1 VPRAKA
7 KKRFSCRL
15 LRWFGGLLF
24 VCLALSVVEVALL
37 RWVDPRFTL
46 TTIRQW
52 IAHTTGSARQGPGM
66 IWRPLDAMSPHIRKA
81 VLAGEDQRFLSHAGF
96 DFTEIGKA
104 VQDMAS
110 GGAFRG
116 ASTITMQTAR
126 TVFLWP
132 ARSLLRKVLEA
143 YYTIL
148 VEIFWDK
155 ERILEIYLNTVDWGK
170 GVMGIEAASR
180 HYFRVSSDRLSRR
193 QAALLAAVL
202 PSPHRWSP
210 IHPGPHILWRQERIL
225 KALDRMPLVGREHG
239 NAH

>member
-1 VPRAKA
+1 M
-7 KKRFSCRL
+7 
-15 LRWFGGLLF
+15 LRWLGGLLF
-24 VCLALSVVEVALL
+24 VCLALSLAEVALL
-37 RWVDPRFTL
+37 RWVNPRFTL
-46 TTIRQW
+46 TTSRQW
-52 IAHTTGSARQGPGM
+52 IAHAMGSACRGPGM

-110 GGAFRG
+110 GRGFRG

-132 ARSLLRKVLEA
+132 ARSFPRKAQEA

-148 VEIFWDK
+148 VELFWDK

-180 HYFRVSSDRLSRR
+180 HYFGVSSDRLSRR

-210 IHPGPHILWRQERIL
+210 IDPGPHILWRQKRIL
-225 KALDRMPLVGREHG
+225 HALDRMPLVGRGHG
-239 NAH
+239 KAH

>member
-1 VPRAKA
+1 
-7 KKRFSCRL
+7 